1 MKTDTLKLKLNNF
14 VYDLID
20 KVFPKGDIISSIGNA
35 TAKFYIDQNMY
46 KLDTYFK
53 PFEDVN
59 GEIDTQRFLSLL
71 EENVFSSGVFKLNIS
86 KYLPKEVNRFI
97 PCDIVIDKDDII
109 NILTKEE
116 VGCKKGTTMIVK
128 NLFFNTPVRYKF
140 LKKDFTETGYI
151 EDVITRI
158 ALDKP
163 DISIKL
169 ITTGKTVIQ
178 TT

>member
-1 MKTDTLKLKLNNF
+1 MKADTLKLKLNNF

-35 TAKFYIDQNMY
+35 TAKFYMDQNMY

-97 PCDIVIDKDDII
+97 PCDMVIDKDDII

-116 VGCKKGTTMIVK
+116 
-128 NLFFNTPVRYKF
+128 
-140 LKKDFTETGYI
+140 
-151 EDVITRI
+151 
-158 ALDKP
+158 A
-163 DISIKL
+163 
-169 ITTGKTVIQ
+169 
-178 TT
+178 